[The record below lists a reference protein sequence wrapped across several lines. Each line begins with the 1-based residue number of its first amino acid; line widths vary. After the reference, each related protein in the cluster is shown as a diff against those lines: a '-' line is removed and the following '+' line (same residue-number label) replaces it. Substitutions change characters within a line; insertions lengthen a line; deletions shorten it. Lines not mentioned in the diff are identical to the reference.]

1 MTVDSFRELIEAL
14 HRERVRFLVVGGL
27 AVAAHGYLRFTKD
40 VDLVVELDPANVRRA
55 FDALRSAGYL
65 PHAPVTPADFADAEI
80 RKRLIR
86 EKNLVVL
93 AFWSD
98 RHRET
103 PVDVFV
109 TEPFPFGE
117 EYESALVKELAPG
130 LPVRFLR
137 REALVRM
144 KRSAGRPQ
152 DLVDAQELEELGEK
166 DAGR

>member
-1 MTVDSFRELIEAL
+1 MTVDGFRALIEAL
-14 HRERVRFLVVGGL
+14 DRERVRFLVVGGL

-40 VDLVVELDPANVRRA
+40 VDLVVELDPGNVERA
-55 FDALRSAGYL
+55 FTALRSAGYL
-65 PHAPVTPADFADAEI
+65 PHAPVTATQFADPET
-80 RKRLIR
+80 RDRLIR
-86 EKNLVVL
+86 EKHLVVL

-109 TEPFPFGE
+109 SEPFPFGE
-117 EYESALVKELAPG
+117 EYEAALVKELAPG

-144 KRSAGRPQ
+144 KRAAGRPQ
-152 DLVDAQELEELGEK
+152 DLLDAQELEDLGEEN
-166 DAGR
+166 G

>member
-40 VDLVVELDPANVRRA
+40 VDLVVELVPANVQRA

-65 PHAPVTPADFADAEI
+65 PHAPVTSADFADAEV
-80 RKRLIR
+80 RNRLIR

-103 PVDVFV
+103 PVDIFV
-109 TEPFPFGE
+109 TEPFPFAE

-144 KRSAGRPQ
+144 KRAAGRPQ
-152 DLVDAQELEELGEK
+152 DLVDAQELEELGED

>member
-1 MTVDSFRELIEAL
+1 MTVDGFRSLITAL
-14 HRERVRFLVVGGL
+14 TRERVRFLVVGGL

-40 VDLVVELDPANVRRA
+40 IDLVVELDPANVKRA
-55 FDALRSAGYL
+55 FDALESAGYR
-65 PHAPVTPADFADAEI
+65 PHAPVTAAEI
-80 RKRLIR
+80 ADTATRQRLIQ

-98 RHRET
+98 HHRET

-109 TEPFPFGE
+109 SEPFPFSE
-117 EYESALVKELAPG
+117 EYEAALVKELAPG

-144 KRSAGRPQ
+144 KRAAGRPQ
-152 DLVDAQELEELGEK
+152 DLLDAQELEDLGEG
-166 DAGR
+166 DATR